1 MIKSVL
7 AGRAGARGL
16 EPLFK
21 PAFSPRRGTREPRSN
36 RYLVAPLAPTIGFLA
51 LLPSSYRFFLS
62 ARIFLQA
69 PLRGEISRR
78 LLYRPRRGR
87 RVSKYRPRKEGSL
100 RRASNP
106 AGALPVHRNR
116 LFEIAEKSG

>member
-7 AGRAGARGL
+7 AGARGCKGVD
-16 EPLFK
+16 PLFK
-21 PAFSPRRGTREPRSN
+21 PAFSPRRGTREPRFN

-69 PLRGEISRR
+69 PLREQRYPPSSLSSALAASAFPSIV
-78 LLYRPRRGR
+78 RGKKGR
-87 RVSKYRPRKEGSL
+87 
-100 RRASNP
+100 
-106 AGALPVHRNR
+106 
-116 LFEIAEKSG
+116 